1 LKAIWGRRIMCGI
14 FGVIN
19 FSGRYLTSIKND
31 VELGKELIRHRGP
44 DGDGTWFSDDYRVG
58 FSHVRLAIIDVET
71 GKQPMECNSGRY
83 TITFNGEIY
92 NFRELR
98 SQIRNYSF
106 KTNSDTEVIL
116 AAFQEWG
123 PDCVRRLNGMFA
135 FAIYDN
141 VTREVF
147 IARDRAGIK
156 PLYYHID
163 DDRFI
168 FASEIKALTPF
179 LAKKEVDDYGLKQY
193 FTYQYCIGT
202 QTLFKSV
209 QNFPLASYG
218 FISLHNEAIKIEKY
232 WTASYTPN
240 LSYDDKYIDEKF
252 EDIFS
257 KSVRSHLISDVEVG
271 AYVSGG
277 IDSSLV
283 GTYAAAF
290 SNAEQTFKC
299 FNGRFKDDGNYD
311 ESHYALQVTNAA
323 DAHLVISEMNASD
336 FVDNF
341 SKIIWHLDQPTAGPG
356 SFPQY
361 LVSQSAAKHV
371 KAVLG
376 GQGGD
381 ELFGG
386 YTRYLVAYLEETLKM
401 AIKGQDSKS
410 TYGVSYQDIAS
421 NLTSLGNYIPLLKEF
436 WSEGLFDSPD
446 KRYFRLINRSNNLGS
461 IVKDEFLNSDDVFT
475 EFQGIY
481 KQVSLDVSSSF
492 DAMTHVD
499 FSTLLPALLT
509 VEDRMSMAHGIES
522 RVPFLDND
530 IIDFA
535 NSIPSNIKYKNGKLK
550 RVLTELAAHK
560 LPEDVVQR
568 KDKMGFPVPINDWLR
583 SDEKVREFVFDH
595 LKSTKARNRNYLID
609 GFSFETL
616 LSSQHAYSRNIWGL
630 LSLELWHQ
638 EFIG

>member
-1 LKAIWGRRIMCGI
+1 MCGI

-19 FSGRYLTSIKND
+19 FSDRHLPSLQND

-44 DGDGTWFSDDYRVG
+44 DGDGTWFSDDHKIG
-58 FSHVRLAIIDVET
+58 FGHVRLAIIDVET
-71 GKQPMECNSGRY
+71 GKQPMVCNSGRY

-147 IARDRAGIK
+147 IARDRTGIK

-163 DDRFI
+163 DDRLI
-168 FASEIKALTPF
+168 FASEIKAITPF

-218 FISLHNEAIKIEKY
+218 FISLHTGALKIEKY
-232 WTASYTPN
+232 WTASHTPDAA
-240 LSYDDKYIDEKF
+240 YDDKYIDEKF
-252 EDIFS
+252 EDLFS

-283 GTYAAAF
+283 GTYAADFTNVGQA
-290 SNAEQTFKC
+290 FKC
-299 FNGRFKDDGNYD
+299 FNGRFQDAGNYD
-311 ESHYALQVTNAA
+311 ESHYAQQVTNAA
-323 DAHLVISEMNASD
+323 DAQLVISEMNASD
-336 FVDNF
+336 FVDNL
-341 SKIIWHLDQPTAGPG
+341 SKIIWYLDQPTAGPG

-361 LVSQSAAKHV
+361 MVSQTAAQHV

-386 YTRYLVAYLEETLKM
+386 YTRYLVAYLEETLKI

-410 TYGVSYQDIAS
+410 TYGVRYQDIAP
-421 NLTSLGNYIPLLKEF
+421 NLTSLENYIPLLKEF
-436 WSEGLFDSPD
+436 WSEGLFDSAD
-446 KRYFRLINRSNNLGS
+446 KRYFRLINRSNNLGQ

-475 EFQGIY
+475 EFQAIFN
-481 KQVSLDVSSSF
+481 QVSLDVSSPF

-522 RVPFLDND
+522 RVPILDND

-550 RVLTELAAHK
+550 RLLTELAARK
-560 LPEDVVQR
+560 LPEDVSQR
-568 KDKMGFPVPINDWLR
+568 KDKMGFPVPLNDWVR
-583 SDEKVREFVFDH
+583 TNEKVRDFIFDN
-595 LKSTKARNRNYLID
+595 LKSTKAGNRHYLTD
-609 GFSFETL
+609 GFSFEAL
-616 LSSQHAYSRNIWGL
+616 LSSQHAFSRNIWGL

-638 EFIG
+638 EFID